1 MSKADT
7 PSMFMQ
13 VVGGKLSPST
23 AFDAEQLDQ
32 FPRGVDLEVT
42 VKHRKRSNPQ
52 NNLYWAILAEVVKAT
67 DKWPRST
74 NLHRDLKLS
83 LGYVEKSVNPFNG
96 AISYHADSTNFSS
109 MPDPEFKVYFD
120 KAMGLIASE
129 CGFDPL
135 AEYEKKK
142 AA

>member
-13 VVGGKLSPST
+13 VVGGKLLPST

-42 VKHRKRSNPQ
+42 IKHRKRSNPQ
-52 NNLYWAILAEVVKAT
+52 NNLYWAVLAEVVKAT
-67 DKWPRST
+67 DKWPRSA
-74 NLHRDLKLS
+74 NLHRDIKLS
-83 LGYVEKSVNPFNG
+83 LGYVEKSINPFNG
-96 AISYHADSTNFSS
+96 AISYHADSTDFSN
-109 MPDPEFKVYFD
+109 MPPPEFKAYFD

-135 AEYEKKK
+135 AEYQRMK
-142 AA
+142 AE